1 MAVDGISRILTA
13 LSAGQGPWS
22 SDRLCAICPQIMGV
36 SGAGVMLV
44 SGDGPRGSLC
54 VSDDVSQLIEDLQF
68 TLGEGPCVDA
78 YRQDSPVSEPD
89 LAAPATARW
98 PAFTPPAVSGGVRAI
113 FGFPLRVGSVRL
125 GALNLYRGRPG
136 PLTDGQHADA
146 LAMADVAARWVLNA
160 QAGAPPDA
168 VAADLEARA
177 DFHFSVH
184 NAAGIVS
191 VQEDISVSE
200 ALVRLRAFS
209 FGNDVP
215 LADVA
220 RDVIARKLRL

>member
-1 MAVDGISRILTA
+1 MAGDGISRILTA
-13 LSAGQGPWS
+13 LSDGQRPWS
-22 SDRLCAICPQIMGV
+22 SGRLCAICPQIMGV

-54 VSDDVSQLIEDLQF
+54 VSEDLQF

-89 LAAPATARW
+89 LAAPVTARW

-136 PLTDGQHADA
+136 PLTDSQHADA

-160 QAGAPPDA
+160 QAGAPADA

-191 VQEDISVSE
+191 VQEEISVSE

-209 FGNDVP
+209 FGNDIP